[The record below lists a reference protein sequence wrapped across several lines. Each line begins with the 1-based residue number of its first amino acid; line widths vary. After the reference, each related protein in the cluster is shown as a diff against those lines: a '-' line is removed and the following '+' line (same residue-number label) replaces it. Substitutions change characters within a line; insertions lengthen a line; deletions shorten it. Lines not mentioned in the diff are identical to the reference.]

1 MSIPHDTQAGVVEQ
15 RGIDLVPVSER
26 HGRPRDLFFMW
37 LGTNTNVFYIING
50 AIVISLGLNF
60 LQSLLVILVGNLAF
74 LYWASL
80 ACRDHA
86 QAPQPLLSIGLLS
99 DLMEVEC
106 WHSLIG

>member
-60 LQSLLVILVGNLAF
+60 LQSLLSPWLGNLAF
-74 LYWASL
+74 LYGLHQPAGSL
-80 ACRDHA
+80 T
-86 QAPQPLLSIGLLS
+86 APQPLLSIGLLS